1 MICISVKYCTFVA
14 EKGIRGVKSKEQERL
29 VFTLLKPE

>member
-1 MICISVKYCTFVA
+1 MICISAKYCTFAA
-14 EKGIRGVKSKEQERL
+14 EKRIRGVKSKEQERL